1 MWASASS
8 GVLCRH
14 HLCPHPR
21 LRKMKK
27 CKTGDRRRMIHEE
40 IRREREL
47 EQVLRTAPWRQ
58 RQPQEEPASSWPP
71 RPPDW
76 NMHWYA
82 SALET
87 WPTCTWTE
95 DALRGYRAAPVSH
108 TERDASDPLRLR
120 STAPGRKSTDRPA
133 EREGPVGVACI
144 RLASEAL
151 RSSGLLPWP

>member
-1 MWASASS
+1 MQARQGTSPA
-8 GVLCRH
+8 VTT
-14 HLCPHPR
+14 
-21 LRKMKK
+21 MKPTTPK
-27 CKTGDRRRMIHEE
+27 GTDGH
-40 IRREREL
+40 
-47 EQVLRTAPWRQ
+47 
-58 RQPQEEPASSWPP
+58 
-71 RPPDW
+71 
-76 NMHWYA
+76 MHWYA
-82 SALET
+82 SVLET

-95 DALRGYRAAPVSH
+95 DALRGYRAAPASH